1 MLDGK
6 KALSLANEYTK
17 ETVEGVGA
25 IEGKPCQIQS
35 ITEITGG
42 HRVTYLW
49 VDNDGN
55 NHTSTMDVMNGLNG
69 ADGAKKQPSRRSNHR
84 RYHRP
89 KSEGGNNNG

>member
-42 HRVTYLW
+42 H
-49 VDNDGN
+49 
-55 NHTSTMDVMNGLNG
+55 
-69 ADGAKKQPSRRSNHR
+69 
-84 RYHRP
+84 
-89 KSEGGNNNG
+89 